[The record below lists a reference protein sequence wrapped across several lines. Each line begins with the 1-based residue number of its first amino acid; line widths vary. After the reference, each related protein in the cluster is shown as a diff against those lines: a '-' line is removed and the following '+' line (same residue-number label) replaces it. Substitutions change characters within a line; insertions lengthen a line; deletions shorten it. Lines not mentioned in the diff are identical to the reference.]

1 MTDHFKKTAT
11 AVVVVLICFE
21 VLGELVYASGK
32 NGYLYLGRAR
42 VALMS
47 FVSGDY
53 FLLFLFGHFFIT
65 FHFVIPHTEQSA
77 GDVLPENPACGKSS
91 YRFVIIH
98 YIFANVKGVI

>member
-21 VLGELVYASGK
+21 VLRELVDTGSEYR
-32 NGYLYLGRAR
+32 YLYLGRAR

-65 FHFVIPHTEQSA
+65 FHFFIPHTEQSA
-77 GDVLPENPACGKSS
+77 GDVLPENPACGKCS
-91 YRFVIIH
+91 YRNVIIH
-98 YIFANVKGVI
+98 YISAFVKGVI